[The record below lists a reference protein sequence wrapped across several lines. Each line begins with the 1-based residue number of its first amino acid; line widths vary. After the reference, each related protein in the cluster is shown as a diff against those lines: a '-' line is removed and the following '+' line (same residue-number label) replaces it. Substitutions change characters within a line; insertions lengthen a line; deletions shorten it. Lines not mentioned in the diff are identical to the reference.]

1 MKNYSLEEKIYLLLQ
16 EIDELRQMSPSG
28 EPISLTFHKKER
40 PFNFTETPVILR
52 KLEKDDQIIS
62 ITYISDGVIRAG
74 QTKKHGGHI
83 FTLTDRFDSYYQ
95 GLKERLSKSQ
105 NQQED
110 AIKQKVEGFSI
121 NTIENYL
128 AILKDIK
135 NKYEITPADDNIK
148 LSCVN
153 HSHGYHRI
161 SPDIV
166 DKLTKKLQSDFG
178 IIRII
183 SFDEGDVITGY
194 GNRPEFQ
201 IKIIEDKFLHFLKLV
216 ENRFQ
221 SLSNKTSNQTV
232 NSSKNDSLKISYSEH
247 SREIILNDLFL
258 ISKPD
263 FDSENER
270 VFDYL
275 YKNPNRIIGKGEII
289 EDIKISLTKDFNKIV
304 ENLKFKK
311 DLRKAFFD
319 ISQDSIKFYNPVS
332 KERLAG
338 LGIKNIPIEIK

>member
-1 MKNYSLEEKIYLLLQ
+1 MKNYSLEEKVYLLLQ
-16 EIDELRQMSPSG
+16 EIDELRQMTPSD
-28 EPISLTFHKKER
+28 EPISLVFHNKVR
-40 PFNFTETPVILR
+40 PFNFTETPVILK

-62 ITYISDGVIRAG
+62 ITYISDGVIRSG
-74 QTKKHGGHI
+74 QAKNQGGHI
-83 FTLTDRFDSYYQ
+83 FTITDKFDSYYQ

-110 AIKQKVEGFSI
+110 IIKQKVEGFSI
-121 NTIENYL
+121 DTIENYL
-128 AILKDIK
+128 NLLNTIK
-135 NKYEITPADDNIK
+135 NKHETTPTNENVK
-148 LSCVN
+148 LSCAN
-153 HSHGYHRI
+153 HYHGDHRI
-161 SPDIV
+161 FPDLV
-166 DKLTKKLQSDFG
+166 DILTKKLQSDFS

-183 SFDEGDVITGY
+183 SFDKGDMITGY

-201 IKIIEDKFLHFLKLV
+201 IKIIEDKFLNFLKLV

-221 SLSNKTSNQTV
+221 SLSNKTGNQ
-232 NSSKNDSLKISYSEH
+232 SSQSLKSDNLRISYSEH

-275 YKNPNRIIGKGEII
+275 YKNPNRTIGKGEII
-289 EDIKISLTKDFNKIV
+289 EDLKISLTKDFNKIV